1 MQTSLRWNDVNIA
14 RGFPLAIIV
23 SSEGITTG
31 DWARFSNADLGLGPG
46 FNGTSTWC
54 KERWGMGS
62 ERLTRGSIDVSNTQ
76 RYSPTASNI
85 YAGRRPVLELVE

>member
-1 MQTSLRWNDVNIA
+1 MQTSLRWHDVNIA

-31 DWARFSNADLGLGPG
+31 YWARFSNADLGLGRG

-54 KERWGMGS
+54 KERWGTGS
-62 ERLTRGSIDVSNTQ
+62 ELLTRGSIDVSNTQ
-76 RYSPTASNI
+76 RFAPTTN
-85 YAGRRPVLELVE
+85 GNLTGWRPVLELVE